1 MIRIHKTSQKGFS
14 FVEMIIVV
22 AIIMLVIPTVF
33 TLFFLLIR
41 TQIESSSL
49 SKIKK
54 EGDRIRATIIS
65 TVRNEAGAV
74 LDSSEP
80 PNCGSSLGLFY
91 TNNVCFQGGDLSGA
105 SEVFGYD
112 VRGTDL
118 YRYDEDTST
127 PLMIRDAT
135 TYFPI
140 ETSVIDGTTP
150 ILRYISPE
158 LVQVSYKLTYVPR
171 TDIVRP
177 QSLIYSFFVTLRK

>member
-1 MIRIHKTSQKGFS
+1 MIPLPKQNQRGFS

-49 SKIKK
+49 SKVKN

-65 TVRNEAGAV
+65 TIRNEAGAV
-74 LDSSEP
+74 LSISDTP
-80 PNCGSSLGLFY
+80 DCQSSLGLFY
-91 TNNVCFQGGDLSGA
+91 TSDTCFQGGDLSGS
-105 SEVFGYD
+105 SEIFGYD
-112 VRGTDL
+112 VRGSDL
-118 YRYDEDTST
+118 YRYDEDVST
-127 PLMIRDAT
+127 PLMVRDAT
-135 TYFPI
+135 AYFPI
-140 ETSVIDGTTP
+140 ETSTIDASTP

-158 LVQVSYKLTYVPR
+158 LVQVSYRLTYAPQ

-177 QSLIYSFFVTLRK
+177 QSLVYSFFVTLRK